1 MNMKFRTYREF
12 LNEGYT
18 FDEAKVHN
26 PTQFPWNKELVE
38 KVQTFNETVEFL
50 AKEYNYD
57 QHRSSYPG
65 GHAFEINIKL
75 YDSPDFDELQARYDM
90 TEDQVYTKWDSYVE
104 MMFNDFVDNLDYKL
118 IDDVYAV
125 GRSGGWMAL
134 KVSKYNDL
142 DSFVENVDTS
152 LYDYYTETNDFDPI
166 TKEDYDKLKSTI
178 SAKRI
183 GLLDSNLEKA
193 AEAEA
198 AIGIFKECMSNIE
211 SDVKELLSIKEDL
224 ATISKQVEEELETV
238 VKGFDDYLKDE

>member
-1 MNMKFRTYREF
+1 MKFRTYKEF

-26 PTQFPWNKELVE
+26 PTQFPWNKDLVE
-38 KVQTFNETVEFL
+38 RVKTFNETVKFL

-57 QHRSSYPG
+57 QHRRSYPS

-75 YDSPDFDELQARYDM
+75 YDWPDFDELQARYDM
-90 TEDQVYTKWDSYVE
+90 TEDQVHTKWDSYLE
-104 MMFNDFVDNLDYKL
+104 MLVNDFISNLNYKW
-118 IDDVYAV
+118 IDDVYTV

-142 DSFVENVDTS
+142 DSFMERVDIS
-152 LYDYYTETNDFDPI
+152 LHDYYTETNDFDPI
-166 TKEDYDKLKSTI
+166 TKEDYDKLKTTI

-193 AEAEA
+193 EEAEA
-198 AIGIFKECMSNIE
+198 AMRIFEKYR
-211 SDVKELLSIKEDL
+211 SDIDMDIDELLSIKEDL
-224 ATISKQVEEELETV
+224 ATISNQIEEELETV